1 MILGVMSPGA
11 IDPEKLVAMLALV
24 GMICLA
30 IWAGVK
36 WLLSKPL
43 QPDPW
48 DLTVVEQL
56 ETDDTTPMCHRCL
69 LPHHESLDFCPNC
82 GAPVGQ
88 YTNWLPFPYLFS
100 IGHTL
105 RIGTS
110 GEFRRTPLT
119 VAGFILFG
127 LAEYTLFVPIYWI
140 VFMRKLLLG
149 HQSDI
154 QSDQSPPA
162 ATSSEQ

>member
-1 MILGVMSPGA
+1 MNPGA
-11 IDPEKLVAMLALV
+11 SDPEKLVAMLAIV
-24 GMICLA
+24 GMVCFAVWVWL
-30 IWAGVK
+30 K
-36 WLLSKPL
+36 WLLSKPP

-48 DLTVVEQL
+48 DATVTAQL
-56 ETDDTTPMCHRCL
+56 ETEETTPMCHRCL

-82 GAPVGQ
+82 GAPIGQ

-110 GEFRRTPLT
+110 GDFRHSPLT
-119 VAGFILFG
+119 VIGFMLFG

-140 VFMRKLLLG
+140 VFLWKLLWRRPPNS
-149 HQSDI
+149 HR
-154 QSDQSPPA
+154 DQSPPKSPDA
-162 ATSSEQ
+162 EP